1 MSGFKASKDRRTLLL
16 GASEAGDF
24 QLMPVLINCSEN
36 PRAPKDCAT
45 STLLVLDKW
54 NNKTW
59 ITAHL
64 FTIWFKWFKEYF
76 KSTVEISKKKKKKK
90 DSFQNITAH

>member
-24 QLMPVLINCSEN
+24 QLMPMLINCSEN

-59 ITAHL
+59 KTAHL
-64 FTIWFKWFKEYF
+64 FTIWFKEYF
-76 KSTVEISKKKKKKK
+76 KPTVEISKKKK